1 MTDTEP
7 EPVAV
12 AFQEILYSDVFP
24 FFPEKRWAFLQI
36 SLRLFEIFGRF
47 RFQNASVACQHPVF
61 AVQIQKHWIFRLKI
75 EIGCAHIGCQNQCAM
90 QIFHREHQSLP
101 AFWIFCIGNP
111 GFQIRV

>member
-47 RFQNASVACQHPVF
+47 RFQNASQRVSTPCIHHTDSKTSNIPSVNRDRMPH
-61 AVQIQKHWIFRLKI
+61 V
-75 EIGCAHIGCQNQCAM
+75 GCQNPYAM
-90 QIFHREHQSLP
+90 QVFHREHHSFP